1 MPLTYPAALEG
12 FFSVEMVG
20 LILSVIGLI
29 VAFIA
34 LLVGFYH
41 VYEIRKQVKE
51 LRTQTEQAQA
61 HARALDILRRE
72 LPTRYIGQF
81 PEYLQQIVDLL
92 DRAQKEIVIFCDV
105 PAYGSFSSPK
115 RFMKYR
121 QKLEDKLA
129 DNVPVQVTCL
139 NNAGRMKVTRKQFS
153 RTPWDEWIKDPKNGE
168 QLKWFLKH
176 HGKTDELSGDEFIS
190 LLEEDD
196 EGMLKILRGAGAEVS
211 EVNRDILLYYWLV
224 DNQEAIFAIMVL
236 SEKAIEY
243 GFRTTDQ
250 QLINALSEMR
260 QQYLQ
265 QQ

>member
-1 MPLTYPAALEG
+1 MPQTYLALQEG
-12 FFSVEMVG
+12 FFTVEMIG

-34 LLVGFYH
+34 LIVGFWH
-41 VYEIRKQVKE
+41 VYEIRDQVKE
-51 LRTQTEQAQA
+51 LKKQTDQAQA
-61 HARALDILRRE
+61 HTKSLDILRRE

-81 PEYLQQIVDLL
+81 PDYLQQIIDLFG
-92 DRAQKEIVIFCDV
+92 RAEKEIVIFCDF
-105 PAYGSFSSPK
+105 PAYGSFSSPR
-115 RFMKYR
+115 RFVKYR
-121 QKLEDKLA
+121 QGLEDKLA
-129 DNVPVQVTCL
+129 DNVPVQLTCL
-139 NNAGRMKVTRKQFS
+139 NTAGRMKVTRKQFS
-153 RTPWDEWIKDPKNGE
+153 RKPWDEWIKDPQNDQ

-176 HGKTDELSGDEFIS
+176 HNKSNELTGDEFIA

-196 EGMLKILRGAGAEVS
+196 DGMLNIMRGAGAEVY
-211 EVNRDILLYYWLV
+211 EANRDIPLCYWLV
-224 DNQEAIFAIMVL
+224 DNREAIFAIIVL
-236 SEKAIEY
+236 SDNAIEY

>member
-1 MPLTYPAALEG
+1 MPQTYLALQEG
-12 FFSVEMVG
+12 FFTVEMIG

-34 LLVGFYH
+34 LIVGFWH
-41 VYEIRKQVKE
+41 VYEIRDQVKE
-51 LRTQTEQAQA
+51 LKKQTDQAQA
-61 HARALDILRRE
+61 HTKSLDILRRE

-81 PEYLQQIVDLL
+81 PDYLQQIIDLFG
-92 DRAQKEIVIFCDV
+92 RAEKEIVIFCDF
-105 PAYGSFSSPK
+105 PAYGSYSSPR
-115 RFMKYR
+115 RFVKYR
-121 QKLEDKLA
+121 QGLEDKLA
-129 DNVPVQVTCL
+129 DNVPVQLTCL
-139 NNAGRMKVTRKQFS
+139 NTAGRMKVTRKQFS
-153 RTPWDEWIKDPKNGE
+153 RKPWDEWIKDPKNDQ

-176 HGKTDELSGDEFIS
+176 HNKSNELTGDEFIA

-196 EGMLKILRGAGAEVS
+196 DGMLKIMRGAGAEVY
-211 EVNRDILLYYWLV
+211 EANRDIPLCYWLV
-224 DNQEAIFAIMVL
+224 DNQEAIFAIIVL
-236 SEKAIEY
+236 SDNAIEY

>member
-1 MPLTYPAALEG
+1 MPPTYPALLEG
-12 FFSVEMVG
+12 FFTVEMVG

-29 VAFIA
+29 VALIA
-34 LLVGFYH
+34 LIVGFWH
-41 VYEIRKQVKE
+41 VYEIRDQVKE
-51 LRTQTEQAQA
+51 LKKQTEQAQA
-61 HARALDILRRE
+61 HTKSLDILRRE

-81 PEYLQQIVDLL
+81 PDYLQQIIDLMN
-92 DRAQKEIVIFCDV
+92 RAEKEIVIFCDF
-105 PAYGSFSSPK
+105 PAYGSYSSPK
-115 RFMKYR
+115 RFVKYR

-129 DNVPVQVTCL
+129 DNVPIQLTCL
-139 NNAGRMKVTRKQFS
+139 NTAGRMKVTRKQFS
-153 RTPWDEWIKDPKNGE
+153 RQPWDEWIKDPKNDE

-176 HGKTDELSGDEFIS
+176 HDKSNELAEDEFIS

-196 EGMLKILRGAGAEVS
+196 AGMLKIMRGSGAQVC
-211 EVNRDILLYYWLV
+211 EVNRDIPLYYWLV
-224 DNQEAIFAIMVL
+224 DNQEAIFAIIVL
-236 SEKAIEY
+236 SERAIEY